1 MSTFLDH
8 AATTPVR
15 EKALEAYLEA
25 LAHLGNPS
33 SVHSHG
39 RETRELLEQAREAL
53 AKAAG
58 CNSAEVIF
66 TSGGTEANN
75 QAIKGFFW
83 QRQSDRPRKY
93 VISAL
98 TEHHALIDPIEWLE
112 KHEGAEVLWLPVD
125 KSGQPDIETYKTW
138 LNEFGDEIALVSLM
152 WVNNETGAIWDI
164 PTLAGLANQHGIPV
178 HSDAVAAF
186 GHTEI
191 SFKTS
196 GLAAMSISG
205 HKLGAPIGV
214 GALIVSRNQ
223 KPISLIHGGGQERG
237 LRSGTMNYP
246 HAMSLAKAA
255 ELAVA
260 DMVEREA
267 RLEALRD
274 KLEAEV
280 LTQIPQAIKTVSGPR
295 IGHTASFVFPGVQSD
310 SLLFLL
316 DQKGISVSAG
326 SACQAGVLSAS
337 HVLLAMGYDQADA
350 SAVIRVTLGH
360 TTQAADIELFTSA
373 IAEVYS
379 TALRAGLNR

>member
-15 EKALEAYLEA
+15 PLALDAYLEA

-33 SVHSHG
+33 SVHAHG
-39 RETRELLEQAREAL
+39 RETRELLEQARELL
-53 AKAAG
+53 AKSAD
-58 CNSAEVIF
+58 CNLAEVVF
-66 TSGGTEANN
+66 TSGGSEANN
-75 QAIKGFFW
+75 LAIKGFFW
-83 QRQSDRPRKY
+83 QRQEQRPRKY

-98 TEHHALIDPIEWLE
+98 TEHHAVIDPIEWLE
-112 KHEGAEVLWLPVD
+112 KHEGAQLLWLPVD
-125 KSGQPDIETYKTW
+125 KTGQPDLETYRGW
-138 LNEFGDEIALVSLM
+138 LSQYGDEIALVSLM

-164 PTLAGLANQHGIPV
+164 PAMAALAKEYGIPV

-191 SFKTS
+191 SFKDS
-196 GLAAMSISG
+196 NLAAMSVSG

-214 GALIVSRNQ
+214 GALIVSRSQ

-246 HAMSLAKAA
+246 HAFSLAMASK
-255 ELAVA
+255 LAVT
-260 DMVEREA
+260 DMTAREA
-267 RLEALRD
+267 RLEGLRNQ
-274 KLEAEV
+274 LEEKV
-280 LTQIPQAIKTVSGPR
+280 LSQVRQAQKTISGPR
-295 IGHTASFVFPGVQSD
+295 IGHTASFIFPGVQSD
-310 SLLFLL
+310 SLIFLL

-337 HVLLAMGYDQADA
+337 HVLLAMGYSEAEA
-350 SAVIRVTLGH
+350 SGVLRVTLGH
-360 TTQAADIELFTSA
+360 TTTDEDIDVFTSS
-373 IAEVYS
+373 ILEVYQ

>member
-15 EKALEAYLEA
+15 PLALDAYIEA

-33 SVHSHG
+33 SVHAHG
-39 RETRELLEQAREAL
+39 RETRELLEQAREIL
-53 AKAAG
+53 AKAAE
-58 CNSAEVIF
+58 CSPAEVIF

-75 QAIKGFFW
+75 QAVKGFFW
-83 QRQSDRPRKY
+83 QRQEEKPRRY
-93 VISAL
+93 IISAL

-112 KHEGAEVLWLPVD
+112 KHEAAQVLWLPVD
-125 KSGQPDIETYKTW
+125 KSGQPDLEIYKAW
-138 LNEFGDEIALVSLM
+138 LAKYADEISLVSLM

-164 PTLAGLANQHGIPV
+164 PAMAALANKHGIPV

-186 GHTEI
+186 GHTKI
-191 SFKTS
+191 SFKNS

-214 GALIVSRNQ
+214 GALIISRSQ

-246 HAMSLAKAA
+246 HALSLAKAS

-260 DMVEREA
+260 DMTEREA
-267 RLEALRD
+267 RLEKLRD
-274 KLEAEV
+274 QLEAQV
-280 LTQIPQAIKTVSGPR
+280 LEQIPQAIKTISGPR
-295 IGHTASFVFPGVQSD
+295 IGHTASFIFPNAQSD

-337 HVLLAMGYDQADA
+337 HVLLGMGYAEAEA
-350 SAVIRVTLGH
+350 SGVLRITLGH
-360 TTQAADIELFTSA
+360 TTTAADVDVFTSA
-373 IAEVYS
+373 IAEVYQ

>member
-1 MSTFLDH
+1 MSVFLDH
-8 AATTPVR
+8 ASTTPVR
-15 EKALEAYLEA
+15 PKALEAYLEA

-33 SVHSHG
+33 SVHAHG
-39 RETRELLEQAREAL
+39 RETRELLEQARELL
-53 AKAAG
+53 AKAAD
-58 CNSAEVIF
+58 CNPSEIIF

-83 QRQSDRPRKY
+83 QRQQEKPRKY
-93 VISAL
+93 IVSAL
-98 TEHHALIDPIEWLE
+98 TEHHALLDPIHWLE
-112 KHEGAEVLWLPVD
+112 SHEGAEVLWIPVD
-125 KSGQPDIETYKTW
+125 KSGQPDIDIYQGF
-138 LNEFGDEIALVSLM
+138 LSQYGDEIALVSLM

-164 PTLAGLANQHGIPV
+164 PAIAKLANQHRIPV

-186 GHTEI
+186 GHTPI
-191 SFKTS
+191 SFATS

-214 GALIVSRNQ
+214 GALLVSRNQ

-246 HAMSLAKAA
+246 HALSLAKAA

-260 DMVEREA
+260 DMADREA
-267 RLEALRD
+267 KLKVLRNQLETDLMS
-274 KLEAEV
+274 K
-280 LTQIPQAIKTVSGPR
+280 IPAAVRTISGPR
-295 IGHTASFVFPGVQSD
+295 IDHTASFILPGAQSD

-326 SACQAGVLSAS
+326 SACQAGVLGAS
-337 HVLLAMGYDQADA
+337 HVLIALGYDESEA
-350 SAVIRVTLGH
+350 SSVIRVSLGH
-360 TTQAADIELFTSA
+360 TTTESDIQLFTSA

-379 TALRAGLNR
+379 TALKAGQGR